1 MARFAPIRP
10 ASIDRRPSH
19 RRPRR
24 STAVR
29 VEPLEGR
36 SLLSLTAGGTDTP
49 PPPGVLEQ
57 LPDGSQRY
65 HPWGPPFP
73 QLRPK

>member
-1 MARFAPIRP
+1 MRFAPIRP
-10 ASIDRRPSH
+10 AVIDRRPTP

-24 STAVR
+24 SAAVG

-36 SLLSLTAGGTDTP
+36 SLLSITAGGTDT

-57 LPDGSQRY
+57 LPDDSQGNYQWGGSRSKI
-65 HPWGPPFP
+65 
-73 QLRPK
+73 RPNS